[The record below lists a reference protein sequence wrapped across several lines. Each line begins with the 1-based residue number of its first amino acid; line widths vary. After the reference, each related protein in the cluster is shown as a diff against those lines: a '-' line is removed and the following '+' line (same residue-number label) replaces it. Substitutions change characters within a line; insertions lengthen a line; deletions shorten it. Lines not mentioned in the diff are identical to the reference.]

1 MPQVAI
7 TYGLIGEEYRLPAQS
22 LEVGAIVY
30 MCSVKNDQIFNAV
43 MAGGAWYLYNMMF
56 GSSCVR

>member
-7 TYGLIGEEYRLPAQS
+7 TYGLIGEEYRLPAQA

-30 MCSVKNDQIFNAV
+30 MCGVNGRTAV

-56 GSSCVR
+56 GPSCVR